1 MGNFIWRYKE
11 LKVMFLSKE
20 QEKMLDGD
28 HGTVIAKCMELVVK
42 IGEVYGA
49 ECLVPVESTQIA
61 GVSYLTVGDPIFSF
75 FKMLMKDNVQVKVPS
90 WLNPAGMDLKRWKE
104 MGISTDFANKQLQIL
119 DNYKK
124 LGIKPTLTCTPYL
137 IGYQP
142 RYESH
147 LAWSESSAV
156 IMANGYY
163 GARTNREGG
172 PSSLASALTGF
183 TAKYGMHLR
192 ENRRPQLKIKVK
204 INMKDFVDFSI
215 LGYWFGEK
223 YKDKI
228 PIFEGIKKL
237 DLEYAKLLSSAMAAS
252 GSVPLFHVLDITPE
266 AKNEQ
271 FEKDIET
278 IEFTLNEKKEVQQE
292 FTSDKQKIDLVVL
305 GCPHAS
311 KRELKMIVNS
321 LEKKEIKNDIDLWIF
336 TSKKIL
342 DEIREK
348 SIISKIERS
357 GGEVFVDTCMVVC
370 PVIKE
375 KHSIIATNSAKA
387 AFYLSKGENNT
398 KVLLLSLSE
407 IFAVITKC
415 G

>member
-1 MGNFIWRYKE
+1 
-11 LKVMFLSKE
+11 MFLSKE
-20 QEKMLDGD
+20 QEKMLNGAY
-28 HGTVIAKCMELVVK
+28 GSAIAKCMELVVK
-42 IGEVYGA
+42 IGDVYGA
-49 ECLVPVESTQIA
+49 ESLVPVESTQIA
-61 GVSYLTVGDPIFSF
+61 GVSYFTVGDAIFSF
-75 FKMLMKDNVQVKVPS
+75 FKMLMKDNIQVKVPS

-104 MGISTDFANKQLQIL
+104 MGITADFADKQFQIL
-119 DNYKK
+119 DNYEK

-142 RYESH
+142 KYKSH

-183 TAKYGMHLR
+183 TAKYGMHIR
-192 ENRRPQLKIKVK
+192 ENRYPQLKIKVK
-204 INMKDFVDFSI
+204 TDMIDLVDFSI

-228 PIFEGIKKL
+228 PIFEGIREL
-237 DLEYAKLLSSAMAAS
+237 DLEHAKLLSSAMAAS
-252 GSVPLFHVLDITPE
+252 GSVPLFHVRDITPE
-266 AKNEQ
+266 AKNGQ
-271 FEKDIET
+271 FEKYMET
-278 IEFTLNEKKEVQQE
+278 IEFTLNEKKEVQQQ
-292 FTSDKQKIDLVVL
+292 FTSNKRKIDLVVI

-311 KRELKMIVNS
+311 KRELEMIANS
-321 LEKKEIKNDIDLWIF
+321 LEKKEIKDDINLWIF

-342 DEIREK
+342 DETRSEN
-348 SIISKIERS
+348 IISKIERS
-357 GGEVFVDTCMVVC
+357 GGEVYVDTCMVVC

-387 AFYLSKGENNT
+387 AFYLSKGENRS
-398 KVLLLSLSE
+398 KILLLSLPE
-407 IFAVITKC
+407 IFSVITKC
-415 G
+415 E